1 MTKENYIPVATL
13 CTYYKVEMSL
23 IQDLDDNGLIKIIQI
38 EDAPFIH
45 EDLISPLEKMLR
57 LNQDLHINAS
67 GIDTIFNLL
76 NKFED
81 MQKEMKTLRSRLR
94 IYENQ

>member
-1 MTKENYIPVATL
+1 MTKENFIPVATL

-38 EDAPFIH
+38 EEAPFIH

-57 LNQDLHINAS
+57 LHQDLHINAA

-76 NKFED
+76 KRFED
-81 MQKEMKTLRSRLR
+81 IQKELKTLKSRLK
-94 IYENQ
+94 IYEHE

>member
-13 CTYYKVEMSL
+13 CTFYKVEMSL

-38 EDAPFIH
+38 ENAPFIH

-76 NKFED
+76 NRFED

>member
-13 CTYYKVEMSL
+13 CTFYKVEMSL
-23 IQDLDDNGLIKIIQI
+23 IQDLDDSGLIKIIQI
-38 EDAPFIH
+38 ENAPFIH

-76 NKFED
+76 NRFED